1 MGILLFG
8 MSGLL
13 EGSRVLRSSEINKL
27 TAEFRNSRVFDR
39 IMAKKHAP
47 SAAEVF
53 LVMNVHESDGVQA
66 PENLSPATALHA
78 SETQ

>member
-1 MGILLFG
+1 MRSLWFG

-13 EGSRVLRSSEINKL
+13 EASRVLRSSDITKL
-27 TAEFRNSRVFDR
+27 TAESRNSRVFDR
-39 IMAKKHAP
+39 IMAKKHTP

-53 LVMNVHESDGVQA
+53 LVMSVHESDGVQA